1 MYSTASSYSDLSL
14 RVFPYTTPPK
24 IISNTKEIIKVLK
37 EIIDELLEFIIKKIP
52 EMDGSARGYGEDGW
66 ESLVI
71 QYFILHAFK
80 YNPLEIKSY
89 LPLPKEL

>member
-37 EIIDELLEFIIKKIP
+37 EIIDELLEFIKKKLP
-52 EMDGSARGYGEDGW
+52 EMGIRSIGYGEDSFK
-66 ESLVI
+66 SLAI

-80 YNPLEIKSY
+80 YNPLEI
-89 LPLPKEL
+89 